1 MLSAKNENHA
11 VWATLLFNFMHY
23 AIRPWPWILVALASL
38 IVFPNLDDLQLAFPD
53 IDSSVIGH
61 DLAYPAMMTL
71 LPSGLLVLLLASLA
85 AAFMSTIAS
94 HLNWGSSYVV
104 NDFYKRFLNP
114 DATDGQ
120 MVRLGRITTVVLMI
134 LSAGLALLL
143 SNALQAF
150 NILLQVGAGT
160 GLIFILRWFWY
171 RINVYSEITAMIVSF
186 IVALYLQIIHPRLG
200 FEVIPAEFQLI
211 IGVTITTI
219 IWVSVTLLTPAEN
232 KKTLQEFYRKIQPG
246 GLGWKKVVDQATKDG
261 VNIQGEKGVWDV
273 PTGILCMVIG
283 SITIYS
289 FLFSIGYFVYKD
301 FKIAFILFGIS
312 IVSLYFLN
320 RSWRKLKMV

>member
-1 MLSAKNENHA
+1 MDNTNP
-11 VWATLLFNFMHY
+11 Y
-23 AIRPWPWILVALASL
+23 YIWPWILVALASL

-71 LPSGLLVLLLASLA
+71 LPSGLLGLLLASLA

-143 SNALQAF
+143 SN
-150 NILLQVGAGT
+150 
-160 GLIFILRWFWY
+160 
-171 RINVYSEITAMIVSF
+171 EIGRAHV
-186 IVALYLQIIHPRLG
+186 
-200 FEVIPAEFQLI
+200 
-211 IGVTITTI
+211 
-219 IWVSVTLLTPAEN
+219 
-232 KKTLQEFYRKIQPG
+232 
-246 GLGWKKVVDQATKDG
+246 
-261 VNIQGEKGVWDV
+261 
-273 PTGILCMVIG
+273 
-283 SITIYS
+283 
-289 FLFSIGYFVYKD
+289 
-301 FKIAFILFGIS
+301 
-312 IVSLYFLN
+312 
-320 RSWRKLKMV
+320 